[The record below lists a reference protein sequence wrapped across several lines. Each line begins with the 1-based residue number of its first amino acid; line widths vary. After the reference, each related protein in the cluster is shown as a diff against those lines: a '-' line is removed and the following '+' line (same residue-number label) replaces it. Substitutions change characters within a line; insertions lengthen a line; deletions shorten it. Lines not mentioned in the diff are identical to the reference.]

1 MTETKDPNNKNFLEN
16 ALDFWRRLID
26 LNEGIDREGTVFA
39 IKTNRRM
46 EGANA
51 WMLMCS
57 IMIASLG
64 LDMNSPAVIIGAMLI
79 SPLMAPI
86 LGIGL
91 GVATNDFDTLVQS
104 VKQISV
110 AVGIAIVTSTI
121 YFWLTPL
128 GNVTPEIMSRT
139 SPTLLDVLIGVFG
152 GIAGIVSTSRKDQSS
167 AIPGVAIATAL
178 MPPLCVTGFGLATG
192 NMNIALKSF
201 YLFFLNTFFVAL
213 ATYLIVRLLRFPN
226 MKTYDDSFR
235 KRKVWFM
242 ILITLVI
249 VVPSAWIFLGV
260 VQETRLNNRVKAF
273 IDTQFEGYEQY
284 IDGWNYVENDSVN
297 HLVIKVYGSD
307 IYEPVFANYQTNLD
321 RYGLSNTV
329 LDYIPTSE
337 VDLAKVQ
344 QIESQLTNFEV
355 IAEQLTRTRIKE
367 TQQDKLVD
375 SLLNKISE
383 IQSDTVGFNQIS
395 SELKTIFPDLKSC
408 GFAKAQFNDFEK
420 YSSEEYILWVK
431 WGPFKS
437 KSAKRS
443 DHERMQQF
451 ITARTGLDSIR
462 LIEGRE

>member
-1 MTETKDPNNKNFLEN
+1 MTENNDTKQKDFIDKAFE
-16 ALDFWRRLID
+16 FWRKLVD

-39 IKTNRRM
+39 IKNNRKI

-64 LDMNSPAVIIGAMLI
+64 LDMNSPAIIIGAMLI

-104 VKQISV
+104 VKHISI
-110 AVGIAIVTSTI
+110 AIGIAIVTSTL

-128 GNVTPEIMSRT
+128 GNVTPEILSRT
-139 SPTLLDVLIGVFG
+139 SPTLLDVLVGVFG

-213 ATYLIVRLLRFPN
+213 STYFIVRLLRFPS
-226 MKTYDDSFR
+226 MRTFDDTYR
-235 KRKVWFM
+235 KRKVWLM
-242 ILITLVI
+242 TLITLVI

-260 VQETRLNNRVKAF
+260 VKETRLNKRVEAF
-273 IDTQFEGYEQY
+273 INTQFEGHTQY
-284 IDGWNYVENDSVN
+284 IDAWNYVSADSIN
-297 HLVIKVYGSD
+297 HLIIKVYGSD
-307 IYEPVFANYQTNLD
+307 IHDPVFTNYQANLD
-321 RYGLSNTV
+321 RYGISNTV

-344 QIESQLTNFEV
+344 NLEAQLTNFEV
-355 IAEQLTRTRIKE
+355 IAEQLTHTRIKRTE
-367 TQQDKLVD
+367 QDFLVD
-375 SLLNKISE
+375 SLKNRILQ
-383 IQSDTVGFNQIS
+383 IQSDTVGFSQIS
-395 SELKTIFPDLKSC
+395 SELKSIFPDLQSC
-408 GFAKAQFNDFEK
+408 GFAKAQYNNFDQ
-420 YSSEEYILWVK
+420 YTSAQYILWVR
-431 WGPFKS
+431 WASLKS
-437 KSAKRS
+437 KSAKNK
-443 DHERMQQF
+443 DEKRMLEF
-451 ITARTGLDSIR
+451 ISKRTGLDSIR
-462 LIEGRE
+462 LVESKD